1 MIVHPQVNGAG
12 PNQAQ
17 MTRSQMLSNL
27 NEAVWIQIG
36 KSHGLRPLLP
46 SD

>member
-17 MTRSQMLSNL
+17 MTRSQMLTNL
-27 NEAVWIQIG
+27 NEVVWIQIG
-36 KSHGLRPLLP
+36 KSRGLRVLLP
-46 SD
+46 GD